1 MEEANIQQKV
11 EHTKEQKIEKPK
23 GPSIFSRLKNKIE
36 NFKRVVS
43 VSRKPSKE
51 EFFSSAKVTATGI
64 AVIGAIGFIIFLM
77 YYLVTK

>member
-11 EHTKEQKIEKPK
+11 EQKIEKPK
-23 GPSIFSRLKNKIE
+23 GPSNFSRLKNKIE

-64 AVIGAIGFIIFLM
+64 VMIGAIGFVIFLI
-77 YYLVTK
+77 YFLVTK